1 MSEYKSVLLTKLISQ
16 PEQAGKVMKCKAS
29 IDGSEP
35 IELAFFPD
43 KVSEMTEGATIRAQF
58 KEASGNYPA
67 SWFSVGKAKFPMK
80 AGGGGGGGGFSKKN
94 DAAIAA
100 MSALKAAVEY
110 SNKWNE
116 MSPEDVTEVAN
127 RFLKWIKE
135 NSKE

>member
-1 MSEYKSVLLTKLISQ
+1 MSEYKSVVITKLISK

-29 IDGSEP
+29 IDGSDP
-35 IELAFFPD
+35 VELAFFPD
-43 KVSEMTEGATIRAQF
+43 KEPEMTEGSTIRAQW

-67 SWFSVGKAKFPMK
+67 SWFSVGKAKFQSK
-80 AGGGGGGGGFSKKN
+80 SGGGGFAPKKN

-110 SNKWNE
+110 STKNLPDCA
-116 MSPEDVTEVAN
+116 PEDVTEVAN

>member
-1 MSEYKSVLLTKLISQ
+1 MSEYKSVVVTKLISQ

-43 KVSEMTEGATIRAQF
+43 KVSEITEGTTIRAQF

-67 SWFSVGKAKFPMK
+67 SWFSVGKAKFQGK
-80 AGGGGGGGGFSKKN
+80 SGGGGGGGFAPKKN

-100 MSALKAAVEY
+100 MSSLKAAVEY
-110 SNKWNE
+110 ASKWSE